1 MSVPLAARLGLG
13 RGKGVPARLQIGM
26 RAVTLQTAGQP
37 GTSITLDEPSLG
49 AVCEAARS
57 LLERRSDRS
66 VQVHLGCGW
75 SRILLLPWSEQ
86 LAREEHWR
94 NLAVARFEE
103 LFGDDPAAWEIRVA
117 INVPGRARIAV
128 GWPKAL
134 YEALAT
140 HQEVTSV
147 RVGLL
152 EHLGVLL
159 VQAPHFSGCVIEL
172 DTDGAGFL
180 LLSHGVVQRAR
191 WRHYDGAQGLASA
204 VHAEWANVLAALD
217 DQGDTLTA
225 LAVTPPALLPGS
237 ERAAAIQELVV
248 RLGIREGFSLPD

>member
-1 MSVPLAARLGLG
+1 MSLPLAARLGFG
-13 RGKGVPARLQIGM
+13 RVKGNAAKLQIGM
-26 RAVTLQTAGQP
+26 RAVTLATAGQP
-37 GTSITLDEPSLG
+37 AASITLDEPSVR
-49 AVCEAARS
+49 AVCETTTA
-57 LLERRSDRS
+57 LLDQRADRN

-75 SRILLLPWSEQ
+75 TRILLLPWSER

-94 NLAVARFEE
+94 NLAAARFEE

-117 INVPGRARIAV
+117 NNLPGSARVAV

-134 YEALAT
+134 YETLAA
-140 HQEVTSV
+140 HRQVRSV

-152 EHLGVLL
+152 EHLGILL
-159 VQAPHFSGCVIEL
+159 AQAPHFSGCVIEL

-180 LLSHGVVQRAR
+180 LLLRGGVQRAR
-191 WRHYDGAQGLASA
+191 WRRYDGAQGLASA
-204 VHAEWANVLAALD
+204 VHAEWASVLASQD
-217 DQGDTLTA
+217 DSGDIPSS
-225 LAVTPPALLPGS
+225 LAVTPPALVPGS